1 MGKKYLK
8 LIVILFGLLILFILR
23 PKKEEVVMKTRQEIL
38 KVEKEK
44 KLQQDLKEAKR
55 ELEETIKRNKIIVK
69 EKEEK
74 EAIEDKALEK
84 IKNEILDETDEIKK
98 VKKVDDLLDEIDK
111 NRYSRKFS
119 IPTLV
124 ELKNKVSK
132 DETKKINIRL
142 YNLYRSTDEF
152 DKAEKIKI
160 ELKGGGD
167 IDGKED
173 DEIL

>member
-44 KLQQDLKEAKR
+44 KLQQDLKEAKQ
-55 ELEETIKRNKIIVK
+55 ELEETIKRNKIIIK
-69 EKEEK
+69 EREEREVE
-74 EAIEDKALEK
+74 EAKTLEI
-84 IKNEILDETDEIKK
+84 IKNEILNETDEIKK
-98 VKKVDDLLDEIDK
+98 VKKVDDLLDEIDRY
-111 NRYSRKFS
+111 RYSRKFS

-132 DETKKINIRL
+132 DETKKINERL

-152 DKAEKIKI
+152 DKAEKIKR
-160 ELKGGGD
+160 ELDGGGD
-167 IDGKED
+167 IYGEEE

>member
-1 MGKKYLK
+1 MEKKYLK

-44 KLQQDLKEAKR
+44 KLQQDLKEAKQ

-84 IKNEILDETDEIKK
+84 IKNEILDETDEMKK

-119 IPTLV
+119 IPTLL
-124 ELKNKVSK
+124 ELKSQLPEN
-132 DETKKINIRL
+132 EIKKINERL

-167 IDGKED
+167 IDE
-173 DEIL
+173 EENNESL

>member
-1 MGKKYLK
+1 MEKKYLK

-44 KLQQDLKEAKR
+44 KLQQDLKEAKQ

-84 IKNEILDETDEIKK
+84 IKNEILDETDEMKK

-119 IPTLV
+119 IPTLL
-124 ELKNKVSK
+124 ELKNQLP
-132 DETKKINIRL
+132 ENEIKKINERL

-152 DKAEKIKI
+152 DKAEKIKM
-160 ELKGGGD
+160 ELNRGGD
-167 IDGKED
+167 IDGEED

>member
-44 KLQQDLKEAKR
+44 KLQQDLKEAKQ
-55 ELEETIKRNKIIVK
+55 ELEETIKRNKIIIK
-69 EKEEK
+69 EREEREVE
-74 EAIEDKALEK
+74 EAKTLEI
-84 IKNEILDETDEIKK
+84 IKNEILNETDEIKK
-98 VKKVDDLLDEIDK
+98 VKKVDDLLDEIDRY
-111 NRYSRKFS
+111 RYSRKFS

-132 DETKKINIRL
+132 DETKKINERL

-152 DKAEKIKI
+152 DKAEKIKR
-160 ELKGGGD
+160 ELDGGGD
-167 IDGKED
+167 IDGEEE

>member
-23 PKKEEVVMKTRQEIL
+23 PKKEEVVMKSRQEIL

-44 KLQQDLKEAKR
+44 KLQQDLKEAKQ
-55 ELEETIKRNKIIVK
+55 ELKETIKRNKIIIKERK
-69 EKEEK
+69 EKEAE
-74 EAIEDKALEK
+74 EDKALEI

-98 VKKVDDLLDEIDK
+98 VKKVDDLLDEIDRY
-111 NRYSRKFS
+111 RYSRKFS

-160 ELKGGGD
+160 ELNKGGD
-167 IDGKED
+167 T
-173 DEIL
+173 DEEENNESL

>member
-1 MGKKYLK
+1 MKKKYLK

-23 PKKEEVVMKTRQEIL
+23 PKKEEVVMKSRQEIL

-44 KLQQDLKEAKR
+44 KLQQDLKEAKQ
-55 ELEETIKRNKIIVK
+55 ELEETIKRNKIIIK
-69 EKEEK
+69 EREER
-74 EAIEDKALEK
+74 EAEEDKTLEI

-98 VKKVDDLLDEIDK
+98 VKKVDDLLEKIDEY
-111 NRYSRKFS
+111 RYSRKFS

-124 ELKNKVSK
+124 ELKKQLPEK
-132 DETKKINIRL
+132 EIKKINERL

-167 IDGKED
+167 IDE
-173 DEIL
+173 EENNESL